1 MSEQMLACLRLSEQV
16 NVEVDLILNG
26 CYIAIRI
33 SGCPVSLSLDMVVR
47 FNVHRAA
54 ERASRG
60 EVRGELEA

>member
-1 MSEQMLACLRLSEQV
+1 MSKQMLACLRLSGHV
-16 NVEVDLILNG
+16 IVEVDLVLNG

-33 SGCPVSLSLDMVVR
+33 TGCPISLSLDMVVR

-60 EVRGELEA
+60 EVGSELEA